1 MTDEPRETAPSV
13 PTPPVEAA
21 GVVAVIPAWNSPGD
35 LCRLLR
41 DLARVESPAPLRVL
55 VIDNCSTPP
64 LGELP
69 PVRAALDELPEGR
82 GAEIHRLPENR
93 GGSGGF
99 NEGMRRGLASG
110 DPAWLWLIDS
120 DARVAPGTLAALLA
134 VGQRRA
140 DTPAVGAAITDP
152 ATGRVFEVGARL
164 DRRSGRLVALGPT
177 AEGTSEADYAA
188 ACCLLVRADAVRRA
202 GLMPDLFLHSDDVS
216 FCLRLRRASGAPVL
230 VTSRARCVHPRFDR
244 YKSWARYYE
253 ARNWIVPCLDARL
266 GALARLRRSWR
277 EAVLAAGQT
286 LIGRDD
292 LARLHVR
299 GLTDAAA
306 GRLSGRAAAE
316 RARTDRAWP
325 LHTLG
330 RTIAA
335 IAPTVPASAQ
345 PIAAVHTDV
354 PLDAKW
360 RAALRKLLAA
370 QGLEV
375 IDLPPRP
382 SRSRGEALRGLL
394 RLLFT
399 PPAGIAVV
407 NAAARPH
414 AWCAGRIILSVS
426 PEGYT
431 VARLRTLERAAALA
445 AILCR
450 CGLASLRL
458 MLAPPRAPDSPTA
471 HAPPPDD
478 APPTLSVIIL
488 TRDRRQTL
496 LHTLERLE
504 ADATARQAEIVVVDN
519 GSADGT
525 AEAVRERFPR
535 AVLIQTGAN
544 LGVEGFNRGVAASS
558 GRAVLILDDDAWPA
572 EGTLA
577 GALELLRERPGVAGV
592 MLHRRHP
599 RTERWEWPFDAAVP
613 ETGRWPDMGSGNLV
627 RREAWDAVGGYEAG
641 FFLYRNDTDLALK
654 LLASGREVV
663 FTPRLHVWHDSAIA
677 GRKTPAW
684 LARSTRNWIW
694 LCKRHGRRGSGLLA
708 GAMGWAWAHRLARI
722 SPAGHA
728 AVLRGV
734 ASGLFGRAPALPRGV
749 RPDGAALR
757 RLVHLKRS
765 LRA

>member
-13 PTPPVEAA
+13 PTPVGEAG
-21 GVVAVIPAWNSPGD
+21 GVVAVIPAWNRPRD
-35 LCRLLR
+35 LTRLLG
-41 DLARVESPAPLRVL
+41 DLARIDCPVPMGIL
-55 VIDNCSTPP
+55 VIDNGSTLA
-64 LGELP
+64 LGDTP
-69 PVRAALDELPEGR
+69 AVREALAAVPAGR
-82 GAEIHRLPENR
+82 GAAIHRLPENL

-99 NEGMRRGLASG
+99 NEGMRRALAG
-110 DPAWLWLIDS
+110 DDPEWLWLIDS
-120 DARVAPGTLAALLA
+120 DARVLPGTLAALLA
-134 VGQRRA
+134 VGQQRRDA
-140 DTPAVGAAITDP
+140 PAVGAAIADP
-152 ATGRVFEVGARL
+152 ASGRVFEVGARL
-164 DRRSGRLVALGPT
+164 DRRTGRLVGLAPSAT
-177 AEGTSEADYAA
+177 DPVEVDYAA

-216 FCLRLRRASGAPVL
+216 FCLRLRRATGAPVL
-230 VTSRARCVHPRFDR
+230 ATARARCVHPRFDR

-253 ARNWIVPCLDARL
+253 ARNWIVPCVDARL
-266 GALARLRRSWR
+266 GAVARLRRAWR
-277 EAVLAAGQT
+277 EAVLAVGQT

-292 LARLHVR
+292 LARLHTR
-299 GLTDAAA
+299 GLADAAA
-306 GRLSGRAAAE
+306 GRVAGRAGAE
-316 RARTDRAWP
+316 RVRTDRAWP

-345 PIAAVHTDV
+345 PIAAVHADV

-360 RAALRKLLAA
+360 RAALGKLLAA
-370 QGLEV
+370 QGLGV
-375 IDLPPRP
+375 TDVPPRP
-382 SRSRGEALRGLL
+382 SRSGGEAIRGLL

-407 NAAARPH
+407 NASAKPH

-431 VARLRTLERAAALA
+431 VARLRVLERAAALA
-445 AILCR
+445 GVLWR
-450 CGLASLRL
+450 CGLSSLRL
-458 MLAPPRAPDSPTA
+458 ALAPPRAPDSPA
-471 HAPPPDD
+471 ADAPPPEA
-478 APPTLSVIIL
+478 APPTLSIIIL
-488 TRDRRQTL
+488 TRDRREML

-504 ADATARQAEIVVVDN
+504 ADETARQAEIIVVDN

-525 AEAVRERFPR
+525 IEAVRERFPR
-535 AVLIQTGAN
+535 VTLVPTGAN

-572 EGTLA
+572 DGSLA

-599 RTERWEWPFDAAVP
+599 RTERWEWPFAASVP
-613 ETGRWPDMGSGNLV
+613 DTGRWPDMGSGNVL

-654 LLASGREVV
+654 LLAAGREVV
-663 FTPRLHVWHDSAIA
+663 FTPGLHVWHDSPIA

-684 LARSTRNWIW
+684 LTRSTRNWIW

-708 GAMGWAWAHRLARI
+708 GAMGWAWAHRLARV

-734 ASGLFGRAPALPRGV
+734 AMGVFGRAPALPEGV